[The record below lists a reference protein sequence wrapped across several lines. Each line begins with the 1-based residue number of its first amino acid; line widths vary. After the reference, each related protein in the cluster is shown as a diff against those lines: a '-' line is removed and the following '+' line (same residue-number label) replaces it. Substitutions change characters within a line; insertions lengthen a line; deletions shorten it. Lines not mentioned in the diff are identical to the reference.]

1 MLLRRITI
9 RILSQRLYYMEKYFT
24 RICDWKS
31 FLLLF
36 LFFIFESRFHASVK
50 KKKEKLQFT
59 SILSLTS
66 YLNFFPSIFF
76 FLFLILFL
84 REDFLLDLISFHSI
98 FIFCIVIVFGI
109 GKTRYIYFFPSNLLF
124 FFYFLIPFLSKTFL
138 SESYSSFFISISSIT
153 TAFGIE

>member
-1 MLLRRITI
+1 MVRFRTNVIATNNNTNIIATI
-9 RILSQRLYYMEKYFT
+9 VLYGKIFY
-24 RICDWKS
+24 RICDWKF

-84 REDFLLDLISFHSI
+84 REDFLQDLISFYFYFFVLYSELERRDIYIFFLESSILFLFFNSI
-98 FIFCIVIVFGI
+98 FEQD
-109 GKTRYIYFFPSNLLF
+109 FPL
-124 FFYFLIPFLSKTFL
+124 
-138 SESYSSFFISISSIT
+138 
-153 TAFGIE
+153 